1 MTFHLSRVHRT
12 SALVGAVTL
21 FAAGLGGATAI
32 ASPPVP
38 AAPGNAERAAATAPV
53 AAAPAA
59 EAKQAKQAKHGKR
72 PTVTSAPW
80 GETGDG
86 TPVRRYTLKNSHGM
100 TVRILTYG
108 GIIQSLRVPDRRG
121 RTKNVVLG
129 FDNLEDYISDSPY
142 FGAII
147 GRYANRIADATFTL
161 DGKTY
166 RLPVNDDPN
175 TLHGGTKG
183 FDKVVWSATPIST
196 RKTAGVV
203 LKHTSPDG
211 DMGFPG
217 TLTTQVTYTLNQKNQ
232 LRMDYRAT
240 TDAPTVINLTNHAYF
255 NLAGEGSG
263 DIYDQKLRIWA
274 KRYTPV
280 NATLIPTG
288 QIAPVAGTPFDFR
301 KSTAIGKRIR
311 QGNQQLI
318 YGRGYD
324 HNWVLDR
331 APGNGLQRAARA
343 RDPHSGRTLTVST
356 TEPGLQFYS
365 GNFLDS
371 TLVGTSGRMYRQG
384 DAFTLETQHYPD
396 SPNQP
401 AFPSTVLRPGQQ
413 FTSSTIYGFSAG

>member
-1 MTFHLSRVHRT
+1 MTFHLSRAHRA
-12 SALVGAVTL
+12 SALVGALALLT
-21 FAAGLGGATAI
+21 AGVGGATAT
-32 ASPPVP
+32 ASPP
-38 AAPGNAERAAATAPV
+38 AASSPQAAKARV
-53 AAAPAA
+53 AAAPVAGA
-59 EAKQAKQAKHGKR
+59 PASRVEQQGNG
-72 PTVTSAPW
+72 PTITSSPW

-100 TVRILTYG
+100 TVRILSYG
-108 GIIQSLRVPDRRG
+108 GIIQSLQVPDRPG
-121 RTKNVVLG
+121 RKANVVLG
-129 FDNLEDYISDSPY
+129 FDNLEDYIDKSPY
-142 FGAII
+142 FGATI
-147 GRYANRIADATFTL
+147 GRYANRLANATFTL

-166 RLPVNDDPN
+166 RLPANDGPN

-183 FDKVVWSATPIST
+183 FDKVVWSAAPFTT
-196 RKTAGVV
+196 RNSAGVV
-203 LKHTSPDG
+203 LRHVSPNG

-263 DIYDQKLRIWA
+263 DIYDHRLKIWA
-274 KRYTPV
+274 KSYTPV
-280 NATLIPTG
+280 NKTLIPTG
-288 QIAPVAGTPFDFR
+288 EIARVAGTPFDFR
-301 KSTAIGKRIR
+301 KSTAIGKRTR
-311 QGNQQLI
+311 QGNQQLV

-331 APGNGLQRAARA
+331 APGNKLQRAARA
-343 RDPHSGRTLTVST
+343 RDPRSGRVLTVLT

-401 AFPSTVLRPGQQ
+401 SFPSTVLRPGGQ
-413 FTSSTIYGFSAG
+413 FASSTIYGFSTS